1 MKKFMRATYA
11 NCSPHNNP
19 RGSFYIDS
27 IFYFWRF
34 CFLRFCFLRFCF
46 LRFCFLRFCSFETN
60 GVYGIHDDGRGA
72 PG

>member
-34 CFLRFCFLRFCF
+34 CFLRFCFLRFC
-46 LRFCFLRFCSFETN
+46 SFETN